1 MSATILLKRTLGTSP
16 PNIAPVG
23 TGVSFGE
30 LIYTYD
36 TSDVGAGKSYKKLY
50 IGNPA
55 GPTAPPIAVG
65 GEYYTSLFND
75 NPASYGTPQASKV
88 LILDSQGRVASW
100 TVVDDF
106 YTAGVGTVAGDF
118 AVGGNLN
125 VTGDLVYGEANARN
139 WNITGVATAAT
150 LDVSAAG
157 FSTAAVDDFRA
168 VLGVVTTLSGTSADY
183 YEVNVG
189 HALTANNAEITVDL
203 YRSSTAYHIAKTVS
217 VPADSTL
224 DILSKAIYLEEGDAL
239 RLTANA
245 ASDLEAVCSY
255 EEIS

>member
-75 NPASYGTPQASKV
+75 NPSDYGTPQASKV

-125 VTGDLVYGEANARN
+125 VTGDLVYDEANARN

-150 LDVSAAG
+150 LEVQYLLQGTITDLLTSV
-157 FSTAAVDDFRA
+157 T
-168 VLGVVTTLSGTSADY
+168 GVVTTLSGTAADY

-189 HALTANNAEITVDL
+189 HALTAKLNVTDVG
-203 YRSSTAYHIAKTVS
+203 VS
-217 VPADSTL
+217 FQ
-224 DILSKAIYLEEGDAL
+224 
-239 RLTANA
+239 
-245 ASDLEAVCSY
+245 
-255 EEIS
+255 